1 MKTTANGTTAAQVN
15 SNREKMNAANTGASM
30 NQNRREEL
38 PNLAPITDEI
48 ARNLG
53 YQVEQMTG
61 DTRRRAFYYYRTE
74 SGQERRNSK
83 GERLLI
89 EVSHCEDSK
98 SKNSLPALWEKH
110 GYTPDR
116 LATYWSLHTYVYDV
130 REECW
135 GRYNPQEK
143 LSEDGKRLVIDFDYM
158 KAATA
163 EHFETLLKETA
174 RRFMAAK

>member
-1 MKTTANGTTAAQVN
+1 MKTTSYNNNET
-15 SNREKMNAANTGASM
+15 RNAAAMVASN
-30 NQNRREEL
+30 NQNKAAEL
-38 PNLAPITDEI
+38 PNLAPITDEM
-48 ARNLG
+48 ARALG
-53 YQVEQMTG
+53 FQVEHMTG

-74 SGQERRNSK
+74 SGQERRNGK

-98 SKNSLPALWEKH
+98 GKNSLPALWKKH
-110 GYTPDR
+110 GYTPQR
-116 LATYWSLHTYVYDV
+116 LATYWCLHTYVYDV

-163 EHFETLLKETA
+163 DSFRELLSETV
-174 RRFMAAK
+174 RRFNAA

>member
-15 SNREKMNAANTGASM
+15 NNETKNAAPVVASN
-30 NQNRREEL
+30 NQNKAAEL

-48 ARNLG
+48 AAALG
-53 YQVEQMTG
+53 FQVEHMTWG
-61 DTRRRAFYYYRTE
+61 NRCRALYYYRTE
-74 SGQERRNSK
+74 SGQERRNGK

-98 SKNSLPALWEKH
+98 SKNSLPALWKKH
-110 GYTPDR
+110 GYTPQR
-116 LATYWSLHTYVYDV
+116 LATYWCLHTYVYDV

-163 EHFETLLKETA
+163 DSFRELLAETV
-174 RRFMAAK
+174 RRFNAA

>member
-1 MKTTANGTTAAQVN
+1 MKTLAPN
-15 SNREKMNAANTGASM
+15 SSNETRNAAAMVASY
-30 NQNRREEL
+30 NREEL
-38 PNLAPITDEI
+38 QNLAPITDEI
-48 ARNLG
+48 ARALG
-53 YQVEQMTG
+53 FQVEHMTWG
-61 DTRRRAFYYYRTE
+61 NRCRALYYYRTE
-74 SGQERRNSK
+74 SGQERRNGK

-98 SKNSLPALWEKH
+98 SKNSLPALWKKH
-110 GYTPDR
+110 GYTPER
-116 LATYWSLHTYVYDV
+116 LNTYWCLHTYVYDL

-163 EHFETLLKETA
+163 DSFRELLAETV
-174 RRFMAAK
+174 RRFNAA